1 MSGIATLQL
10 PPKVKDFFT
19 AKPTSFALFRLRLGF
34 IEKGVVEL
42 SRLCL
47 KCGSLVT
54 DANQVFTAATPTLAA
69 FDTAATVSEVRVE
82 PFMGASNDVALGAC
96 CFLICFRG
104 RQIRESCK
112 PHHATG
118 LKCNNNAARL
128 ACDFIGWFCHCSS

>member
-1 MSGIATLQL
+1 M
-10 PPKVKDFFT
+10 
-19 AKPTSFALFRLRLGF
+19 AKPTSLALFRLRLGF

-54 DANQVFTAATPTLAA
+54 DANQVFTAVTPTLAA

-96 CFLICFRG
+96 CFLICFG
-104 RQIRESCK
+104 GQQIRESCK
-112 PHHATG
+112 PH
-118 LKCNNNAARL
+118 RL
-128 ACDFIGWFCHCSS
+128 ACDFIGWFCRCSS